1 MSAPQAAPWSN
12 EAEQALLG
20 ALLFNNAAFEKLDG
34 VDGLLFHEPFHG
46 RTFDVISALIAQ
58 GRSADVISVGD
69 KLQTDPAFDS
79 IGGLRYL
86 SDLFERAPPAINA
99 PDYAA
104 IIIDH
109 ATRRA
114 LSDLSDVIKSA
125 AIDDRSRDAGEIAL
139 EAERAITEIARSGVS
154 RDAWCDAETAVLRA
168 YQKART
174 GKGMPGVATGLRE
187 VDAVLGGLRPA
198 TVNVLAGR
206 PGMGKSAAGVQV
218 ALNVA
223 RAGPG
228 AAFFSLEMPEEQCS
242 VRFGSSLAY
251 DRHAPFYSGES
262 SNPTFEQFERGDLTG
277 SQWSSLDRA
286 MEHIH
291 GLPIMLDFRS
301 RLKVSQMTAAVRRQL
316 RTWQRQGIKPGVV
329 VIDHFLHIA
338 PEAGAKGQAAEMYT
352 AIANDLLHMA
362 KSLDVA
368 ILLLCQLNRGVEG
381 REDKRPSLADLKWT
395 GALEENAF
403 SATFLYRP
411 EYYVKP
417 PVDGDDDQAW
427 SKYQADKQRSANKL
441 FWIIEKNRGGRSN
454 QQVETFCN
462 IGCNAIL
469 DLDGASCR

>member
-1 MSAPQAAPWSN
+1 MSLPHSL
-12 EAEQALLG
+12 EAEQAILG
-20 ALLFNNAAFEKLDG
+20 ALMFENAAIERLDG
-34 VDGLLFHEPFHG
+34 LDGQQFHEPFHG
-46 RTFDVISALIAQ
+46 RAFDVIRSLIT
-58 GRSADVISVGD
+58 GGGSADPISVGD
-69 KLQTDPAFDS
+69 KLKTDS
-79 IGGLRYL
+79 SYEGIGGLSYL
-86 SDLFERAPPAINA
+86 YGLFERAPPAVNA
-99 PDYAA
+99 PQYAA
-104 IIIDH
+104 IIIDQ

-114 LSDLSDVIKSA
+114 LGEASRQIGLA
-125 AIDDRSRDAGEIAL
+125 AIDDQSRDAAEIAL
-139 EAERAITEIARSGVS
+139 EAERVITEIARSGVS

-168 YQKART
+168 YQKARA
-174 GKGMPGVATGLRE
+174 GKGMPGVALGLSA

-223 RAGPG
+223 RAGLG

-242 VRFGSSLAY
+242 VRFGASLAY
-251 DRHAPFYSGES
+251 DRFAPLYSGES
-262 SNPTFEQFERGDLTG
+262 SNPTFEQFERGDLTP
-277 SQWSSLDRA
+277 SQWASLDRA
-286 MEHIH
+286 MEQIH

-301 RLKVSQMTAAVRRQL
+301 RLKVSQMTAAVRRQM
-316 RTWQRQGIKPGVV
+316 RTWQRQGVKPGVV

-362 KSLDVA
+362 KTLDIA

-417 PVDGDDDQAW
+417 PVEADDQAW
-427 SKYQADKQRSANKL
+427 DKYEADKSRAANKL
-441 FWIIEKNRGGRSN
+441 FWIVEKNRGGRSN
-454 QQVETFCN
+454 QQVETFCD

-469 DLDGASCR
+469 DQYGVPCR